1 MSGNIFNSM
10 ESHQRLSQLNKLF
23 KNLLMN
29 QMGIEY
35 DLDYNEEKEPQ
46 YVLTIFVDPTK
57 FYLAMGADII
67 GENGESDYWGLM
79 NSMDFR
85 INNIIKY
92 VGMEEDSV
100 QIVYKDKDLS
110 ETQKFIERYIKS
122 NFYKVL
128 DGLVEDGKFERD
140 ELPKLEKV
148 EGYRELDYQPHLY
161 IDVLLSGNNK
171 FGDRRII
178 TEKILQILNLDEF
191 LFTVDFE
198 EQSEN

>member
-1 MSGNIFNSM
+1 M

-110 ETQKFIERYIKS
+110 ETQKF
-122 NFYKVL
+122 
-128 DGLVEDGKFERD
+128 
-140 ELPKLEKV
+140 
-148 EGYRELDYQPHLY
+148 
-161 IDVLLSGNNK
+161 
-171 FGDRRII
+171 
-178 TEKILQILNLDEF
+178 
-191 LFTVDFE
+191 
-198 EQSEN
+198 

>member
-1 MSGNIFNSM
+1 MKIHKIKIIKISMINKPLRSLLNI
-10 ESHQRLSQLNKLF
+10 
-23 KNLLMN
+23 NLKKTMKKTN
-29 QMGIEY
+29 
-35 DLDYNEEKEPQ
+35 
-46 YVLTIFVDPTK
+46 
-57 FYLAMGADII
+57 
-67 GENGESDYWGLM
+67 
-79 NSMDFR
+79 MDFR

-100 QIVYKDKDLS
+100 QIVYEDKDLS

-140 ELPKLEKV
+140 ELPKLEEV
-148 EGYRELDYQPHLY
+148 EVYRELKNQPHLY
-161 IDVLLSGNNK
+161 IEVLLSGNNK
-171 FGDRRII
+171 FGDIRII
-178 TEKILQILNLDEF
+178 TNKILQTLNLDEF

>member
-100 QIVYKDKDLS
+100 QIVYEDKDLS

-140 ELPKLEKV
+140 ELPKLEEV
-148 EGYRELDYQPHLY
+148 RVYRGLDNQPHLY
-161 IDVLLSGNNK
+161 IDIILSGDSR
-171 FGDRRII
+171 FGTRRII
-178 TEKILQILNLDEF
+178 YDKILEKIDLSEFYLD
-191 LFTVDFE
+191 VDF
-198 EQSEN
+198 Q